1 MPKPNI
7 LLVMVDQLTSF
18 VLNSYGGSVC
28 KTPNI
33 DALAARG
40 TVFEHAYCPYPLCAP
55 SRFGMMAGRLPSSI
69 GAYDNGAEF
78 PAATPTFAHYLRL
91 HGYYTCISGKMHFVG
106 PDQYHGFEERL
117 TTEIY
122 PADMS
127 WTPTP
132 DFRDFN
138 RDEEREYTFGVS
150 TIDTVKDAGPVA
162 RSMQID
168 YDEDVIHHAVRE
180 LYTRA
185 RSEDDRPFMMT
196 VSLTQPHDPYVTTRE
211 FWDLYTNQGI
221 DQPQV
226 PFVPVE
232 QRDAHSQS
240 LYYHYGQDKC
250 ELTDSDYRNARRGYY
265 GMISFID
272 DLFGRLM
279 KALDESG
286 FADNT
291 VVKFSS
297 DHGDMI
303 GERGMW
309 FKKTLYNPAIQ
320 VPMIIAHPGLSA
332 DQTPARVSAPVSL
345 LDVFPTMLD
354 LARIETKNITTAFD
368 GKSLLPV
375 LRGEGREGPV
385 FAEHIDGGTEA
396 PRVCVRDGDYK
407 LVLSRAYPTQLFNL
421 AEDPL
426 ELDNLEGQN
435 HPEEERLGKIA
446 EDTWPLDT
454 LLDDV
459 IRSQTERKLV
469 DAALSFGRPEPW
481 DFVPR
486 ALQQNTNYVRRGDA
500 FPTVERRGYLPY
512 NDNEND
518 IDH

>member
-1 MPKPNI
+1 MRKPNI

-18 VLNSYGGSVC
+18 VLKSYGGTVC
-28 KTPNI
+28 QTPHI
-33 DALAARG
+33 DALAERG
-40 TVFEHAYCPYPLCAP
+40 TVFENTYCPYPLCAP
-55 SRFGMMAGRLPSSI
+55 SRFGMMSGRLPSKI
-69 GAYDNGAEF
+69 GAYDNGAEL

-106 PDQYHGFEERL
+106 PDQYHGYEERL

-138 RDEEREYTFGVS
+138 KDEEREYTFGVS

-168 YDEDVIHHAVRE
+168 YDEDVIHHAIRE

-185 RSEDDRPFMMT
+185 RSQDRRPFMMT

-211 FWDLYTNQGI
+211 FWDLYSDDTI
-221 DQPQV
+221 DSPQV
-226 PFVPVE
+226 PFIPVE
-232 QRDAHSQS
+232 RRDAHSQS
-240 LYYHYGQDKC
+240 LFYHYGQDKC
-250 ELTDSDYRNARRGYY
+250 ELSDTDYRNARRGYY

-279 KALDESG
+279 KALTDSG
-286 FADNT
+286 FANDT
-291 VVKFSS
+291 VVMFSS

-320 VPMIIAHPGLSA
+320 VPMIISHPAYAAG
-332 DQTPARVSAPVSL
+332 RVASPVSL

-354 LARIETKNITTAFD
+354 LAQVKSAGISTAFD
-368 GKSLLPV
+368 GRSMLPA
-375 LRGEGREGPV
+375 LRGEGIEGPV

-396 PRVCVRDGDYK
+396 PRVCVRDGNYK
-407 LVLSRAYPTQLFNL
+407 LVISRAYPSQLFDL
-421 AEDPL
+421 ESDPL
-426 ELDNLEGQN
+426 EQNNLAGQN
-435 HPEEERLGKIA
+435 HPEEGRLEQLA
-446 EDTWPLDT
+446 ENTWPLDT

-459 IRSQTERKLV
+459 IRSQSERKLV
-469 DAALSFGRPEPW
+469 DAALSVGRPEPW

-500 FPTVERRGYLPY
+500 FPTVERRGYLVY
-512 NDNEND
+512 KDS
-518 IDH
+518 

>member
-1 MPKPNI
+1 MSKPNI
-7 LLVMVDQLTSF
+7 LLFMVDQLTSF
-18 VLNSYGGSVC
+18 VLNCYGGSVC
-28 KTPNI
+28 QTPNI
-33 DALAARG
+33 DALAQRG
-40 TVFEHAYCPYPLCAP
+40 TVFDNAYCPYPLCAP
-55 SRFGMMAGRLPSSI
+55 SRFGMMAGRLPSRI
-69 GAYDNGAEF
+69 GAFDNGAEF

-106 PDQYHGFEERL
+106 PDQYHGYEERL

-138 RDEEREYTFGVS
+138 KDEEREYTFGVS

-168 YDEDVIHHAVRE
+168 YDEDVIHHAIRE

-185 RSEDDRPFMMT
+185 RTSDDRPFMMT

-211 FWDLYTNQGI
+211 YWELYSDDVI
-221 DQPQV
+221 DKPAV
-226 PFVPVE
+226 PFIPVE

-250 ELTDSDYRNARRGYY
+250 ELSESDYRNARRGYY
-265 GMISFID
+265 GMISYID
-272 DLFGRLM
+272 ELFGRLM
-279 KALDESG
+279 TALMDSG
-286 FADNT
+286 FNDNT
-291 VVKFSS
+291 VIMFSS

-320 VPMIIAHPGLSA
+320 VPMIISHPEIAPNRIGS
-332 DQTPARVSAPVSL
+332 PVSL
-345 LDVFPTMLD
+345 LDVFPTMLE
-354 LARIETKNITTAFD
+354 LAEIPLEKITTAIE
-368 GKSLLPV
+368 GRSLIPA
-375 LRGEGREGPV
+375 LRGESINGPV

-396 PRVCVRDGDYK
+396 PRVCVRDGNFK
-407 LVLSRAYPTQLFNL
+407 LIISRAYPPQLYDL
-421 AEDPL
+421 ASDPL
-426 ELDNLEGQN
+426 ELNNLAGKN
-435 HPEEERLGKIA
+435 HPQEASLSAVA
-446 EDTWPLDT
+446 ESNWPLDT

-459 IRSQTERKLV
+459 IRSQSERKLV
-469 DAALSFGRPEPW
+469 DAALSVGRVQPW

-486 ALQQNTNYVRRGDA
+486 PLQQNTNYVRRGDA
-500 FPTVERRGYLPY
+500 FPAVERRGYLPY
-512 NDNEND
+512 SDKREQN
-518 IDH
+518 

>member
-1 MPKPNI
+1 MSKPNI
-7 LLVMVDQLTSF
+7 LLFMVDQLTSF
-18 VLNSYGGSVC
+18 VLNCYGGTVC
-28 KTPNI
+28 QTPNI
-33 DALAARG
+33 DALADRG
-40 TVFEHAYCPYPLCAP
+40 TVFDNAYCPYPLCAP
-55 SRFGMMAGRLPSSI
+55 SRFGMMAGRLPSRI

-106 PDQYHGFEERL
+106 PDQYHGYEERL

-127 WTPTP
+127 WTPAP

-138 RDEEREYTFGVS
+138 KDDERAYTFGVS

-168 YDEDVIHHAVRE
+168 YDEDVIHHAIRE

-185 RSEDDRPFMMT
+185 RSTDDRPFMMT
-196 VSLTQPHDPYVTTRE
+196 VSLTQPHDPYVTTRSY
-211 FWDLYTNQGI
+211 WDQYPDGNI
-221 DQPQV
+221 DNPRV
-226 PFVPVE
+226 PFIPVE
-232 QRDAHSQS
+232 QRDAHSKS

-250 ELTDSDYRNARRGYY
+250 ELSESDYRNARRGYY

-272 DLFGRLM
+272 ELFGRLM
-279 KALDESG
+279 AALKESG
-286 FADNT
+286 FDDNT
-291 VVKFSS
+291 VVMFSS

-320 VPMIIAHPGLSA
+320 VPMIISHPEYA
-332 DQTPARVSAPVSL
+332 AARVNAPVSL

-354 LARIETKNITTAFD
+354 LAEIPSDSITTAID
-368 GKSLLPV
+368 GRSLMPA
-375 LRGEGREGPV
+375 LRGDNIKGPV

-396 PRVCVRDGDYK
+396 PRVCVRDGNFK
-407 LVLSRAYPTQLFNL
+407 LIISRAYPPQLYDL
-421 AEDPL
+421 ATDPL
-426 ELDNLEGQN
+426 ELNNLAGFD
-435 HPEEERLGKIA
+435 HPQEASLTAIA
-446 EDTWPLDT
+446 ESTWPLDS

-459 IRSQTERKLV
+459 IRSQSERKLV
-469 DAALSFGRPEPW
+469 DAALSVGRPEPW

-486 ALQQNTNYVRRGDA
+486 PLQQNTNYVRRGDA
-500 FPTVERRGYLPY
+500 FPAVERRGYLPY
-512 NDNEND
+512 SDKREPD
-518 IDH
+518 

>member
-18 VLNSYGGSVC
+18 VLNSYGGTIC
-28 KTPNI
+28 QTPNI

-40 TVFEHAYCPYPLCAP
+40 TVFENAYCPYPLCAP
-55 SRFGMMAGRLPSSI
+55 SRFGMMSGRLPSSI

-78 PAATPTFAHYLRL
+78 PAAIPTFAHYLRL
-91 HGYYTCISGKMHFVG
+91 HGYYTCIAGKMHFVG
-106 PDQYHGFEERL
+106 PDQYHGYEERL

-132 DFRDFN
+132 DFRGFN
-138 RDEEREYTFGVS
+138 KDEEREYTFGVS

-168 YDEDVIHHAVRE
+168 YDEDVIHHAIRE

-185 RSEDDRPFMMT
+185 RSEDTRPFMMT

-211 FWDLYTNQGI
+211 FWNLYSDNTI
-221 DQPQV
+221 DPPRV
-226 PFVPVE
+226 PYIPVE

-250 ELTDSDYRNARRGYY
+250 ELSDKDYRNARRGYY

-272 DLFGRLM
+272 NLFGRLTC
-279 KALDESG
+279 ALNESG
-286 FADNT
+286 FAENT
-291 VVKFSS
+291 VVMFSS

-320 VPMIIAHPGLSA
+320 VPMIIAHPDYAAG
-332 DQTPARVSAPVSL
+332 RVATPVSL
-345 LDVFPTMLD
+345 LDVFPTLLD
-354 LARIETKNITTAFD
+354 IAKIAPNQITTHYD
-368 GKSLLPV
+368 GRSLVPALQGKK
-375 LRGEGREGPV
+375 LEGPV
-385 FAEHIDGGTEA
+385 LAEHIDGGTEA
-396 PRVCVRDGDYK
+396 PRVCVREGDFK

-421 AEDPL
+421 ADDPL
-426 ELDNLEGQN
+426 ELKNLAGEN
-435 HPEEERLGKIA
+435 HPEESRLIEIA
-446 EDTWPLDT
+446 ETTWPLDT
-454 LLDDV
+454 LLDDI

-469 DAALSFGRPEPW
+469 DSALSVGRAEPW
-481 DFVPR
+481 DFAPR

-500 FPTVERRGYLPY
+500 FPTVERRGYLAYKNKP
-512 NDNEND
+512 
-518 IDH
+518 

>member
-1 MPKPNI
+1 MNKPNI
-7 LLVMVDQLTSF
+7 LIFMVDQLSSF
-18 VLNSYGGSVC
+18 VLNQYGGSVC

-33 DALAARG
+33 DALAKRG
-40 TVFEHAYCPYPLCAP
+40 VVFENAYCPYPLCAP
-55 SRFGMMAGRLPSSI
+55 SRFGMMSGRLPSTI

-91 HGYYTCISGKMHFVG
+91 QGYYTCISGKMHFVG

-138 RDEEREYTFGVS
+138 KDEERGYTFGVS

-168 YDEDVIHHAVRE
+168 YDEDVVHHAIKE

-196 VSLTQPHDPYVTTRE
+196 VSLTQPHDPYVTTRKY
-211 FWDLYTNQGI
+211 WNQYSNDKI
-221 DQPQV
+221 DAPKV
-226 PFVPVE
+226 PFIPVE
-232 QRDAHSQS
+232 ERDAHSQS

-250 ELTDSDYRNARRGYY
+250 TLSDEDYRQARRGYY
-265 GMISFID
+265 GMITHID
-272 DLFGRLM
+272 ALLGSVLD
-279 KALDESG
+279 ALDEAG
-286 FADNT
+286 FSDNT
-291 VVKFSS
+291 MVMFSS

-309 FKKTLYNPAIQ
+309 FKKTLFNPAIQ
-320 VPMIIAHPGLSA
+320 VPMIVAHPKYQA
-332 DQTPARVSAPVSL
+332 ARVAAPVSL
-345 LDVFPTMLD
+345 LDVFPTLLD
-354 LARIETKNITTAFD
+354 VAGIEPGKIPTHID
-368 GKSLLPV
+368 GKSLLPA
-375 LRGEGREGPV
+375 LQGKAIAGPI
-385 FAEHIDGGTEA
+385 FAEHIDGGTSA
-396 PRVCVRDGDYK
+396 PRVCVRDGDWK
-407 LVLSRAYPTQLFNL
+407 LTLSRAYPAQLFNL
-421 AEDPL
+421 GEDPL
-426 ELDNLEGQN
+426 ELDNLAGQGLDV
-435 HPEEERLGKIA
+435 EARLSKIA

-459 IRSQTERKLV
+459 VRSQTERKLV
-469 DAALSFGRPEPW
+469 DSALAIGREETW
-481 DFVPR
+481 DFIPR
-486 ALQQNTNYVRRGDA
+486 LLQQDNRYVRRGDA

-512 NDNEND
+512 RQDEA
-518 IDH
+518 